1 MKEVLIVS
9 GGPGGPTPEGGTGGR
24 GLPLE
29 DGTFLGVPDPPSP
42 EASPV
47 GNSGVGRVEDIG
59 KDLRRT
65 RISRDTMFT
74 MICQV
79 VAQRS
84 TCWRSQVGAVI
95 VKEGRVVS
103 MGYNGPVSGMPACI
117 RRPPYWSSMADYL
130 PREDQMGWELEEN
143 RKKMEKLICM
153 GPGCTRS
160 LHAETNA
167 IAFAARA
174 GVSVEGCTM
183 YCTMSPCINC
193 AKVIVNS
200 GIKKLVYM
208 EEYRDTSGLD
218 LLKSAGIVVVHLDAI
233 DGEITK

>member
-1 MKEVLIVS
+1 MKRILIVS
-9 GGPGGPTPEGGTGGR
+9 GGPGGPTPQEGTGGCA
-24 GLPLE
+24 LPWG
-29 DGTFLGVPDPPSP
+29 DGTFIDISDTPLKGP
-42 EASPV
+42 ASV
-47 GNSGVGRVEDIG
+47 DG
-59 KDLRRT
+59 KDRTRT

-103 MGYNGPVSGMPACI
+103 MGYNGPVSGMPACE
-117 RRPPYWSSMADYL
+117 DL
-130 PREDQMGWELEEN
+130 PNVLECPTKESFLQWKEN
-143 RKKMEKLICM
+143 HPLMCQ
-153 GPGCTRS
+153 GAGCTRS

-208 EEYRDTSGLD
+208 EEYRDTTGLD
-218 LLKSAGIVVVHLDAI
+218 LLKSAGITVVHLDAI

>member
-1 MKEVLIVS
+1 MKRILIVS
-9 GGPGGPTPEGGTGGR
+9 GGPGGPTPQGGTGGR
-24 GLPLE
+24 ALPRG
-29 DGTFLGVPDPPSP
+29 DGTFIDIPDPPLDNP
-42 EASPV
+42 APV
-47 GNSGVGRVEDIG
+47 NG
-59 KDLRRT
+59 KDRTRT

-103 MGYNGPVSGMPACI
+103 MGYNGPVSGMPACE
-117 RRPPYWSSMADYL
+117 DL
-130 PREDQMGWELEEN
+130 PNVLECPTKESFLQWKEDHPLVCQGA
-143 RKKMEKLICM
+143 
-153 GPGCTRS
+153 GCTRS

-208 EEYRDTSGLD
+208 EEYRDTTGLD

>member
-1 MKEVLIVS
+1 MSEERK
-9 GGPGGPTPEGGTGGR
+9 
-24 GLPLE
+24 
-29 DGTFLGVPDPPSP
+29 
-42 EASPV
+42 
-47 GNSGVGRVEDIG
+47 
-59 KDLRRT
+59 RT
-65 RISRDTMFT
+65 RDRISRDTMFIK
-74 MICQV
+74 ICQV

-95 VKEGRVVS
+95 VKEGRVIS
-103 MGYNGPVSGMPACI
+103 MGYNGPVSGMPACEEIEPRVRYDMDHGKLPIWMEEEI
-117 RRPPYWSSMADYL
+117 R
-130 PREDQMGWELEEN
+130 Q
-143 RKKMEKLICM
+143 KVCM
-153 GPGCTRS
+153 GPSCTRS

-208 EEYRDTSGLD
+208 KEYRDTSGLD
-218 LLKSAGIVVVHLDAI
+218 LLKSAGITVVHLEGP
-233 DGEITK
+233 GEIMK

>member
-1 MKEVLIVS
+1 MGKKGHFRVVS
-9 GGPGGPTPEGGTGGR
+9 PDWDSSWLERNTKKQRELDSPGE
-24 GLPLE
+24 
-29 DGTFLGVPDPPSP
+29 
-42 EASPV
+42 
-47 GNSGVGRVEDIG
+47 
-59 KDLRRT
+59 KDRTRT

-103 MGYNGPVSGMPACI
+103 MGYNGPVSGMPACE
-117 RRPPYWSSMADYL
+117 DL
-130 PREDQMGWELEEN
+130 PNVLECPTEETFPLWKEN
-143 RKKMEKLICM
+143 HPLMCQ
-153 GPGCTRS
+153 GAGCTRS

-174 GVSVEGCTM
+174 GVAVEGCTM

-208 EEYRDTSGLD
+208 EEYRDTTGLD
-218 LLKSAGIVVVHLDAI
+218 LLKSAGITVVHLDAI